1 MPPRLVYKACKS
13 HAANSPSLTS
23 QGLSN
28 VEETAL
34 KTNPPVVS
42 VELLGTL
49 TQTQNGFQ
57 LATKV
62 GATWIEFSREMK
74 KVEEESSVFHLLSHT
89 DG

>member
-13 HAANSPSLTS
+13 HAANSPSLPS

-34 KTNPPVVS
+34 KTNPRVVS
-42 VELLGTL
+42 AELLGTL

-62 GATWIEFSREMK
+62 GATWIEFSRAMK
-74 KVEEESSVFHLLSHT
+74 KGEEESSVFHLQSHT